1 MKKTKNNLK
10 TEDLFPHAN
19 FGYRVEHKDRNDNKI
34 CWFSHPTHVEK
45 YILKYKINVSEC
57 RIDVHP
63 DFTPLETKQEKVKK
77 PRTTKK
83 DKVFADLDTYVKITD
98 VEEKPKQT
106 RKQPAKASPAPTRSA
121 RKTPAKTPKQ
131 SAAAPA
137 AKTRTASPRSKKK

>member
-1 MKKTKNNLK
+1 MKKTKSNLK

-19 FGYRVEHKDRNDNKI
+19 FGYRLEHKDRNDNKI
-34 CWFSHPTHVEK
+34 CWFSHYTHVGK
-45 YILKYKINVSEC
+45 YIEKYKINASEC
-57 RIDVHP
+57 KIDVHP
-63 DFTPLETKQEKVKK
+63 DYPPLEVKLEKVKK

-98 VEEKPKQT
+98 AEKK

-121 RKTPAKTPKQ
+121 RKTPAKTAKQ

-137 AKTRTASPRSKKK
+137 AKTPTASPRSKKK